1 MDILSFVLGIALVV
15 VIGLSIVAVISFVK
29 VRKIEKQIE
38 RLEAEIFRTIETEIS
53 ETQRRIDDFER
64 DVYSQLD
71 SRLDKLELKLTNT
84 IKNGCEP
91 VNKLITKK

>member
-1 MDILSFVLGIALVV
+1 MDILSFILGIALVV

-38 RLEAEIFRTIETEIS
+38 NLESHIFRAIETEMMS
-53 ETQRRIDDFER
+53 AHRRIDDFEK

-71 SRLDKLELKLTNT
+71 SRLDKLE
-84 IKNGCEP
+84 
-91 VNKLITKK
+91 NKLITKK